1 MVNFS
6 ACERQHVC
14 RVCKFLNF
22 EIVQE
27 VRMSQD
33 CEQSLRLSHF
43 QTVLLKGSV
52 VPTYFLTKMT
62 HLLLGMR

>member
-1 MVNFS
+1 
-6 ACERQHVC
+6 
-14 RVCKFLNF
+14 
-22 EIVQE
+22 
-27 VRMSQD
+27 MSQD

-62 HLLLGMR
+62 NLLLGMR